1 MQHRCGKDR
10 GVDAINNT
18 PPKGFLAR
26 AKDAVPSWWYGAVLF
41 AALTYLFGKGFTL
54 AGIFVFSVC
63 MLIWDTIEV
72 GRNDAANLIN
82 AVYGA
87 RLMTRKRAVILAGIA
102 VIIGASLSGGV
113 IETARKGIF
122 DPTKI
127 SLEQAAAIYISV
139 YLVDT
144 VLLYGYS
151 AFGMPVSTTACLVF
165 ELIGAAVAMS
175 FIANTD
181 NLVNWSK
188 ASSVVLAIIVSIFL
202 SGFSSFLVQR
212 VVRGVIGQK
221 TEDLRT
227 MKIHGAWI
235 GGGIASGMV
244 FFMII
249 KGMKKVPGID
259 TLNALIHKTPMG
271 PTFCVFGLWFF
282 FAGVISVFLM
292 RYGKRA
298 AVKVFP
304 VLAVCGMLSMAF
316 AFGQNDL
323 ANCASPG
330 LATISIIQ
338 NWDAGIK
345 VASES
350 RIDQW
355 QLFVC
360 GILLFM
366 GMRTKNA
373 TRVTKAAVNMGSHAD
388 RVRLYAPGWC
398 LTIGEWLARR
408 SNREESLVS
417 TYAPTRQA
425 SRQHYDALRATV
437 IMGVSASVIAIASSF
452 KMPVSTTYVTF
463 AALVG
468 TGMGDRIFQKGD
480 AGLKIARSIWV
491 VFSWFFAAFI
501 AAAFT
506 ALVCGIVYQ
515 FGMIGLVVVLGINL
529 ALRQEFKR
537 RGDEQ
542 SRRTREE
549 MLERAYPERYAT
561 EEDY

>member
-1 MQHRCGKDR
+1 MLAQAK
-10 GVDAINNT
+10 GV
-18 PPKGFLAR
+18 
-26 AKDAVPSWWYGAVLF
+26 VPTWWYGAVVFAVATLF
-41 AALTYLFGKGFTL
+41 LGQKVYLT
-54 AGIFVFSVC
+54 GILVFSIC
-63 MLIWDTIEV
+63 MLIWDTVEV

-102 VIIGASLSGGV
+102 VVVGASLSGGV

-122 DPTKI
+122 DPTQI
-127 SLEQAAAIYISV
+127 SLEQAVAIYISV

-165 ELIGAAVAMS
+165 ELIGAALAMS
-175 FIANTD
+175 FIADTD
-181 NLVNWSK
+181 NLVKWPK
-188 ASSVVLAIIVSIFL
+188 AGSVVLAIIVSIFL

-212 VVRGVIGQK
+212 FVRGVIGQK

-227 MKIHGAWI
+227 MKLHGTWI

-259 TLNALIHKTPMG
+259 TVHDLIHQTPLG
-271 PTFCVFGLWFF
+271 ATFWVLGLWFL
-282 FAGVISVFLM
+282 FAGIISLLLV

-298 AVKVFP
+298 AKNIFP

-330 LATISIIQ
+330 LATISIVK

-345 VASES
+345 VASGAPIA
-350 RIDQW
+350 RW

-408 SNREESLVS
+408 RAREDSLLAPM
-417 TYAPTRQA
+417 APTRQA
-425 SRQHYDALRATV
+425 NRQHYDALRATI
-437 IMGVSASVIAIASSF
+437 IMGVSASVIAIGSSF

-491 VFSWFFAAFI
+491 VFSWFFAALV
-501 AAAFT
+501 AATFT
-506 ALVCGIVYQ
+506 AVVCVIVHYA
-515 FGMIGLVVVLGINL
+515 GVIGLVAVLGINL
-529 ALRQEFKR
+529 ALRKEFKR

-542 SRRTREE
+542 SSRTREE

-561 EEDY
+561 EED

>member
-1 MQHRCGKDR
+1 MIFWCGKDR

-18 PPKGFLAR
+18 PPTGFLSRAR
-26 AKDAVPSWWYGAVLF
+26 VVVPNWWYGAVAFAILTLF
-41 AALTYLFGKGFTL
+41 LGQKVYLV
-54 AGIFVFSVC
+54 GILIFSVC
-63 MLIWDTIEV
+63 MLIWDTVEV

-102 VIIGASLSGGV
+102 VIVGASLSGGV

-122 DPTKI
+122 DPTMI

-165 ELIGAAVAMS
+165 ELIGAALAMS
-175 FIANTD
+175 FITSTD

-188 ASSVVLAIIVSIFL
+188 AGSVVSAIVISIFL
-202 SGFSSFLVQR
+202 SGFASFLVQR
-212 VVRGVIGQK
+212 FVRGVIGQK

-227 MKIHGAWI
+227 MKLHGAWV
-235 GGGIASGMV
+235 GGGIACGMV

-249 KGMKKVPGID
+249 KGMKKVPGVKTVHDLID
-259 TLNALIHKTPMG
+259 QTPFGATLW
-271 PTFCVFGLWFF
+271 VFGLWFL
-282 FAGVISVFLM
+282 FAGIISILLM

-298 AVKVFP
+298 AKNIFP

-330 LATISIIQ
+330 LATISIIE

-345 VASES
+345 VATDAK
-350 RIDQW
+350 IDRW

-398 LTIGEWLARR
+398 LSIGEWLARR
-408 SNREESLVS
+408 TSREESLLAPP
-417 TYAPTRQA
+417 APTRRA

-480 AGLKIARSIWV
+480 AGLKLARSIWV
-491 VFSWFFAAFI
+491 VFSWFFAALI
-501 AAAFT
+501 AATFT
-506 ALVCGIVYQ
+506 AVVCVAVYYVGI
-515 FGMIGLVVVLGINL
+515 MGLVIVLGINL
-529 ALRQEFKR
+529 ALRKEFKR

-549 MLERAYPERYAT
+549 MMERAYPERYA

>member
-1 MQHRCGKDR
+1 MPCLCGKDR

-18 PPKGFLAR
+18 PPKGFLVR
-26 AKDAVPSWWYGAVLF
+26 AKDAVPSWWYGAVFFAVLTLF
-41 AALTYLFGKGFTL
+41 FGQKFSL
-54 AGIFVFSVC
+54 AGILIFSIC
-63 MLIWDTIEV
+63 MLIWDTVEV

-102 VIIGASLSGGV
+102 VIVGASLSGGV

-165 ELIGAAVAMS
+165 ELIGAALAMA
-175 FIANTD
+175 FISNTD
-181 NLVNWSK
+181 NLVNWPK
-188 ASSVVLAIIVSIFL
+188 AGSVVLAIIVSIFL
-202 SGFSSFLVQR
+202 SGFSAFLVQR
-212 VVRGVIGQK
+212 LVRGVIGQR

-249 KGMKKVPGID
+249 KGMKKVPGI
-259 TLNALIHKTPMG
+259 NAIHELIHNTPLG
-271 PTFCVFGLWFF
+271 ATFWVFGLWFI
-282 FAGVISVFLM
+282 FAGIISALLM
-292 RYGKRA
+292 RFGKRA

-330 LATISIIQ
+330 LATISIIE
-338 NWDAGIK
+338 NWDEGIK
-345 VASES
+345 VATGAK
-350 RIDQW
+350 IDRW

-408 SNREESLVS
+408 PNREESLVAPM
-417 TYAPTRQA
+417 APTRQA
-425 SRQHYDALRATV
+425 NRQHYDALRATV
-437 IMGVSASVIAIASSF
+437 MMGVSASVIAIASSF

-491 VFSWFFAAFI
+491 VFSWFFAALI

-506 ALVCGIVYQ
+506 AVVCTAVHYFGI
-515 FGMIGLVVVLGINL
+515 FGLVGVLGINL

-561 EEDY
+561 EED

>member
-1 MQHRCGKDR
+1 
-10 GVDAINNT
+10 
-18 PPKGFLAR
+18 
-26 AKDAVPSWWYGAVLF
+26 
-41 AALTYLFGKGFTL
+41 
-54 AGIFVFSVC
+54 
-63 MLIWDTIEV
+63 MLIWDTVEV

-87 RLMTRKRAVILAGIA
+87 RLMTRKRAVILSGIA
-102 VIIGASLSGGV
+102 VIVGASLSGGV

-122 DPTKI
+122 DPTAI
-127 SLEQAAAIYISV
+127 SLQQAAAIYISV

-165 ELIGAAVAMS
+165 ELIGAALAMS
-175 FIANTD
+175 FITNTD
-181 NLVNWSK
+181 NLVDWTK
-188 ASSVVLAIIVSIFL
+188 AGSVVSAIVVSIFL

-212 VVRGVIGQK
+212 FIRGVIGNN
-221 TEDLRT
+221 TDDLRT
-227 MKIHGAWI
+227 MKVHGAWV

-249 KGMKKVPGID
+249 KGMKKVPGIKE
-259 TLNALIHKTPMG
+259 LHELIHQTPLG
-271 PTFCVFGLWFF
+271 ATFWVIGLWFL
-282 FAGVISVFLM
+282 FAGVISIFLY
-292 RYGKRA
+292 RYKDRA
-298 AVKVFP
+298 AKMIFP

-330 LATISIIQ
+330 LATISIVK
-338 NWDAGIK
+338 NWDKGIQ
-345 VASES
+345 VATDAK
-350 RIDQW
+350 IDRW
-355 QLFVC
+355 QLFAC

-366 GMRTKNA
+366 GMRTRNA

-398 LTIGEWLARR
+398 LTIGEWLAKR
-408 SNREESLVS
+408 SSREQSL
-417 TYAPTRQA
+417 APQA
-425 SRQHYDALRATV
+425 FASPRAKRQHYDALRATV

-480 AGLKIARSIWV
+480 AGLKLARSIWV
-491 VFSWFFAAFI
+491 VFSWFFAALI
-501 AAAFT
+501 AATFT
-506 ALVCGIVYQ
+506 ALVCIAVHYGNMV
-515 FGMIGLVVVLGINL
+515 GLVAVLGINL
-529 ALRQEFKR
+529 ILRSEFKH

-549 MLERAYPERYAT
+549 MLERAYPERYA